1 MAGLREALEAGYDE
15 IDTGAP
21 AEPAVTTQTETPA
34 PESGQVE
41 TTAPERARDESGRF
55 VEQKAAPAQKAAPKG
70 ATGQPGAST
79 ATAAPTQGA
88 TTATAPA
95 QAGPTV
101 RAPQSW
107 KPTEREAWAQV
118 PPAAQA
124 AILRREREVAI
135 ALQQAAEHGK
145 TSQGFLEAIRP
156 YEAVVRQSGM
166 EPVKYVENLVQTAYN
181 LSVAHPAQKAEIMAD
196 LLTQFRVVPADLDAA
211 WARRLGGQGA
221 PPQQQPNPAQFR
233 DPRLDQLLEQAETQ
247 RRTEAEEQ
255 TAELSQSHEFFD
267 DVRGTMADIIDLWA
281 KQGKRSVSEDEI
293 ERAYNIACSMN
304 PDVTAIMDQR
314 KAAQAV
320 GTVTAATQ
328 KARVAA
334 SSVKTQPS
342 AVPAS
347 TPTGRRAAL
356 EAAYDELASR

>member
-15 IDTGAP
+15 IDTGTTAEAP
-21 AEPAVTTQTETPA
+21 ATQTETTA
-34 PESGQVE
+34 PESGPTE

-55 VEQKAAPAQKAAPKG
+55 VEQKAVPAQKAASRP
-70 ATGQPGAST
+70 ATGQLGAST
-79 ATAAPTQGA
+79 TTPAPTQGA
-88 TTATAPA
+88 TTATVAAP
-95 QAGPTV
+95 AGPTA

-118 PPAAQA
+118 PAAAQA

-247 RRTEAEEQ
+247 RRAEAEEQ

-293 ERAYNIACSMN
+293 ERA
-304 PDVTAIMDQR
+304 
-314 KAAQAV
+314 
-320 GTVTAATQ
+320 
-328 KARVAA
+328 
-334 SSVKTQPS
+334 
-342 AVPAS
+342 
-347 TPTGRRAAL
+347 
-356 EAAYDELASR
+356 

>member
-15 IDTGAP
+15 IDTGTPAEAP
-21 AEPAVTTQTETPA
+21 ATQTEAPV
-34 PESGQVE
+34 PESGPTE

-55 VEQKAAPAQKAAPKG
+55 VEQKAAPAQKTPAKA
-70 ATGQPGAST
+70 ATGQLGAST
-79 ATAAPTQGA
+79 ATPAPVQGA

-95 QAGPTV
+95 PAGPTA

-304 PDVTAIMDQR
+304 PDVKAIMDQR
-314 KAAQAV
+314 QAAQAV

-334 SSVKTQPS
+334 SSVKSQPS